1 MSWPETLGKVS
12 WRSWLEGLGKLE
24 ELAGMARKG

>member
-1 MSWPETLGKVS
+1 MSWLETLGKVS

-24 ELAGMARKG
+24 ELAGIARKG